1 MTAELASA
9 SAVLFSM
16 TCLLALIKSDGKRYR
31 REGRRLGLPRTIR
44 VLLVC
49 AGLLPG
55 VVLTALG
62 YYSSLLVWLGSIT
75 VMGWILALLPPRLF

>member
-1 MTAELASA
+1 MTGELASA

-16 TCLLALIKSDGKRYR
+16 ICLLALIKSDGKRYR
-31 REGRRLGLPRTIR
+31 REGRRLDLPRTIR
-44 VLLVC
+44 ALLVC
-49 AGLLPG
+49 AGLLPS

-75 VMGWILALLPPRLF
+75 VMGWVLALLPPRLF

>member
-9 SAVLFSM
+9 IAVLFSM
-16 TCLLALIKSDGKRYR
+16 ICLLALIKSDGKRYR
-31 REGRRLGLPRTIR
+31 REGERFYLPRTAR
-44 VLLVC
+44 VLLLC

-75 VMGWILALLPPRLF
+75 VIGWVLALLPPRVF

>member
-1 MTAELASA
+1 MSAELASA
-9 SAVLFSM
+9 IAVLFSM
-16 TCLLALIKSDGKRYR
+16 ICLLALIKSDGKRYR
-31 REGRRLGLPRTIR
+31 REGRRFGLPQTARA
-44 VLLVC
+44 LLVC

-55 VVLTALG
+55 VVLTVLG